1 MIADQRTP
9 AVITTIVLMFLLVF
23 MIWPE
28 SQLKLES
35 AFRRR
40 LPRLY
45 FLTFQTVHRYRADV
59 DKRFPNSPR
68 RKQLQ

>member
-1 MIADQRTP
+1 
-9 AVITTIVLMFLLVF
+9 VITSVVLVFLFVF

-28 SQLKLES
+28 SQLKFES

-45 FLTFQTVHRYRADV
+45 YLTFQTVHRYHADV
-59 DKRFPNSPR
+59 EKRFPASPQ
-68 RKQLQ
+68 RKQLR

>member
-1 MIADQRTP
+1 
-9 AVITTIVLMFLLVF
+9 VITTIVLTFLLVF

-28 SQLKLES
+28 SQLKFES

-45 FLTFQTVHRYRADV
+45 FLTFQTVHRYHADM

-68 RKQLQ
+68 RKQLR

>member
-1 MIADQRTP
+1 MITM
-9 AVITTIVLMFLLVF
+9 IVLIFLLVF

-28 SQLKLES
+28 SQLKFES
-35 AFRRR
+35 VVRRR

-45 FLTFQTVHRYRADV
+45 YLTFETVRRYHADV
-59 DKRFPNSPR
+59 EKRFPTSPQ